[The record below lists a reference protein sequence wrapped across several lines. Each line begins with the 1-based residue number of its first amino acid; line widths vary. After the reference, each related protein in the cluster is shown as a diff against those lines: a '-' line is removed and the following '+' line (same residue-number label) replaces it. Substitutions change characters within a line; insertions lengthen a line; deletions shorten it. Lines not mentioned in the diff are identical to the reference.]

1 MKTVG
6 RYLNATTFYAAA
18 IAGMVIAAS
27 LYFYEVNRSE
37 DIELSEPVAQRS
49 RGVSVVQVRATN
61 RTDEIL
67 CPEIRIAARDGDGQ
81 DLDTVVAEP
90 VDDEGVFSPRE
101 SIRFRGVLDRIT
113 ETEFD
118 EEFDEYAAFVWEMRE
133 CE

>member
-1 MKTVG
+1 MKTLA
-6 RYLNATTFYAAA
+6 RYLNATTFYVAA
-18 IAGMVIAAS
+18 IAGIVIAAS
-27 LYFYEVNRSE
+27 LYFYEVNRNE

-61 RTDEIL
+61 RTDGVL
-67 CPEIRIAARDGDGQ
+67 CPEIRVAARDGDGQ
-81 DLDTVVAEP
+81 DLDAVVAEP

-101 SIRFRGVLDRIT
+101 SIRFRAVLDGIT
-113 ETEFD
+113 EKEFD